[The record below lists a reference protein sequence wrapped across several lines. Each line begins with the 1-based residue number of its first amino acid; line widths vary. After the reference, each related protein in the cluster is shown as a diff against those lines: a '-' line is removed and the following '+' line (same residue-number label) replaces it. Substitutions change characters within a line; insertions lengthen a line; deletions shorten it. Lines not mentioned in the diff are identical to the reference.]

1 MNKKENTDILND
13 ITILYELSLSLGQ
26 TLNLQENISKFTSLL
41 MARKNLNYVSVWLK
55 KSVVDKRDSLNND
68 YSLVYANPTSFI
80 SDLTISSDHIV
91 FDYLNNITSFSVS
104 SKDRNFQDFV
114 FENEISDGSIIFYSL
129 GDLGFLKLY
138 ERDVLDVPTV
148 DINKLNNLMKKF
160 TNSITACLY
169 YERALYETEER
180 AKSENKY
187 RNIFN
192 SITDAYSEVDFY
204 TGVFREMSPSIKA
217 ILGYSRKELLGRSI
231 QLFYASDETGGRIA
245 NDIFAS
251 PNKELVDYE
260 VKLISKSKEIVQCSF
275 SMRLKF
281 DENGKP
287 DRIVGTMRDVTQR
300 KRAEASVI
308 EGEQKWRA
316 LVDNSPDRI
325 LALDKDGKVVFEN
338 RKTDDDSGGNDT
350 SSLCAAFED
359 EELEKYNN
367 CFTSVFE
374 KRSVVSAE
382 INCISG
388 AWLLTR
394 FVPVFNSEEV
404 EYVLV
409 IATDITAQKK
419 LENELSI
426 AKIEADSANEAKSRF
441 LANMSHEIR
450 NPMNAIIGNSELLFR
465 TSLNTDQ
472 GRMLNNLKLSADNLL
487 EIIDK
492 ILDFSKI
499 EADKLELKKSTFILK
514 NEIAKTFDSL
524 LGSASNSVINL
535 RLHIDDAIP
544 NIVTGDK
551 FRIKQVILNLMSN
564 AIKYTNEGGEVFLNC
579 KLESVENDKV
589 RVFFSV
595 EDTGVGID
603 KHRIEEIFDSFNQE
617 DSSFDSRFG
626 GTGLGL
632 SISRQLV
639 SMMGGNMMV
648 ESEKGVGSKFYFS
661 IDLEIGDEDQLEDSM
676 IYVPHDPRLLDG
688 KTFLVVE
695 DSEFNQD
702 VAKLTLQGWGAEVLI
717 AENGKVAVD
726 IIESD
731 PEVVDFIL
739 MDIRMPVMNGIEAT
753 RIIRGKLNWK
763 KPIVA
768 LTGEALKETI
778 VECGNAGMND
788 FVSKP
793 VKGPVIEAKI
803 RKYLNLP
810 PGTQTKDQTT
820 EELQVN
826 NFVEETDNMDD
837 GKVDYSTK
845 ELIEMLGGSRDALK
859 GILQKFITEAPERI
873 ANMLDA
879 FEVKDWEKVHSQSH
893 TVKSHLRLL
902 KVKTVDDCQK
912 LEDYA
917 KQNVY
922 NEEMDYLV
930 ETIST
935 NVTKLVAQIKE
946 EFDI

>member
-1 MNKKENTDILND
+1 MNNKVNTNILND
-13 ITILYELSLSLGQ
+13 ITVLYELSLSLGQ
-26 TLNLQENISKFTSLL
+26 TLNLQENISSFVNLL

-55 KSVVDKRDSLNND
+55 NSVVDKRDSLNND
-68 YSLVYANPTSFI
+68 YSLVFANPTSFI
-80 SDLTISSDHIV
+80 SNLIIPSNHII
-91 FDYLNNITSFSVS
+91 FDYLNNITSFAVS
-104 SKDRNFQDFV
+104 SNDRNFNDFI
-114 FENEISDGSIIFYSL
+114 FENEIVDGSIVFYSL
-129 GDLGFLKLY
+129 GDFGFLKFY
-138 ERDVLDVPTV
+138 TKNVLDVPSV
-148 DINKLNNLMKKF
+148 EINKLNNLMQKF
-160 TNSITACLY
+160 TNSISACLY

-180 AKSENKY
+180 TKSENKY
-187 RNIFN
+187 KSIFN
-192 SITDAYSEVDFY
+192 SISDAYSEVDFY
-204 TGVFREMSPSIKA
+204 TGIIKEMTPSIKE
-217 ILGYSRKELLGRSI
+217 IVGYDRNELIGQPISI
-231 QLFYASDETGGRIA
+231 FYASEDIGPRIA
-245 NDIFAS
+245 NDVFS
-251 PNKELVDYE
+251 SENNELLDYE
-260 VKLISKSKEIVQCSF
+260 VKLISKTREEVQCSF

-281 DENGKP
+281 DDKGRP
-287 DRIVGTMRDVTQR
+287 DRIVGTMRDITRR
-300 KRAEASVI
+300 KKAEASVL

-316 LVDNSPDRI
+316 LVENSPDRI
-325 LALDKDGKVVFEN
+325 LALDRSGNVVFEN
-338 RKTDDDSGGNDT
+338 RRTDGEDNLKEA
-350 SSLCAAFED
+350 SLCSTFSDDQYEI
-359 EELEKYNN
+359 YIN
-367 CFTSVFE
+367 CYESTFKNRT
-374 KRSVVSAE
+374 VVSAE
-382 INCISG
+382 INCSEG
-388 AWLLTR
+388 GWLLTR
-394 FVPVFNSEEV
+394 FVPVFRDEEV
-404 EYVLV
+404 ELVLV
-409 IATDITAQKK
+409 IATDITDQKK

-426 AKIEADSANEAKSRF
+426 AKIEADSANEAKGRF

-465 TSLNTDQ
+465 TSLNTEQ
-472 GRMLNNLKLSADNLL
+472 GRMLNNLILSADSLL

-499 EADKLELKKSTFILK
+499 EANKLELKKSTFILK

-544 NIVTGDK
+544 EIVTGDK
-551 FRIKQVILNLMSN
+551 FRLKQVILNLMSN
-564 AIKYTNEGGEVFLNC
+564 AIKYTNEGGEVFLTC
-579 KLESVENDKV
+579 KLDSTEADII
-589 RVFFSV
+589 RVYFSV

-603 KHRIEEIFDSFNQE
+603 KYRIEEIFDSFNQE
-617 DSSFDSRFG
+617 DSSFDSKFG

-661 IDLEIGDEDQLEDSM
+661 IDLEVGNEDQLEDNT
-676 IYVPHDPRLLDG
+676 IYLPHDSHLLDG

-717 AENGKVAVD
+717 AENGKIAVD
-726 IIESD
+726 LIESNPD
-731 PEVVDFIL
+731 IVDFIL
-739 MDIRMPVMNGIEAT
+739 MDIRMPIMNGIEAT

-778 VECGNAGMND
+778 VECGNAGMDD

-793 VKGPVIEAKI
+793 VKKVVIEPII

-810 PGTQTKDQTT
+810 QGTLIKDQAV
-820 EELQVN
+820 EELQSN
-826 NFVEETDNMDD
+826 NYTEEIIDVDD

-845 ELIEMLGGSRDALK
+845 ELLVMLGGSSDSLK
-859 GILQKFITEAPERI
+859 VILLKFINEAPERI

-917 KQNVY
+917 KKNVY